1 MIPLRLRHP
10 SLRYIIDAFDL
21 SDITNNA
28 ILYLPLGIALG
39 GSSLKRAFLFGLC
52 LSTCAET
59 LQLGFVDRIPS
70 FVDIATNT
78 SGAVAGY
85 LLARLWVPAGASP
98 TLRLPRPVTMVAIP
112 VAILGSLGLAH
123 ARPTSDFSNWNSTFH
138 LAVGNELNGMRPWA
152 GTVAEFVVYPF
163 AMSTSQ
169 ISGIAHQG
177 ETSAGAVAGP
187 MREADLAKRFGDS
200 LLSREQEVKL
210 YDALVGAN
218 RMTLLVWM
226 RTDNLEQSGAA
237 RVVTYSQDLLNRNF
251 TLAQVRNTLTFRVR
265 TPASGG
271 NGTDPALFSGPV
283 LSANKTSFVAAVYDG
298 RISRLYVDGK
308 DVAHTDLGAKRPRLP
323 KRILSWLPGSIP
335 IREIEL
341 VGAEILLS
349 GLFAIGVFGLVGVPD
364 RLMIRFFV
372 GAMAGGAIGGM
383 TWAFAVSEVGL
394 GIRILVE
401 CVAAGLVVAASV
413 ERGGSSWIQLVVK
426 ETAGP
431 SAPVGK
437 TKGSGVVE
445 RTAGPVVGI
454 LWLVCGI

>member
-21 SDITNNA
+21 SDITNNV

-85 LLARLWVPAGASP
+85 FLARLWVPAGTSP
-98 TLRLPRPVTMVAIP
+98 SLRLPRPIAMAAIP
-112 VAILGSLGLAH
+112 LAFLGTRALAH
-123 ARPTSDFSNWNSTFH
+123 PRPASDFSNWNSSFH

-152 GTVAEFVVYPF
+152 GTIEEFAVYPF
-163 AMSTSQ
+163 AMSASQ
-169 ISGIAHQG
+169 ISEIAHQG
-177 ETSAGAVAGP
+177 ETASGAVAGP
-187 MREADLAKRFGDS
+187 MREADLTKRVGVS
-200 LLSREQEVKL
+200 LLSREQETGL
-210 YDALVGAN
+210 YDALVQAN

-226 RTDNLEQSGAA
+226 RTDNLGQTGPA

-308 DVAHTDLGAKRPRLP
+308 DVAHTDLGVKRPRLP
-323 KRILSWLPGSIP
+323 NRILSWLPGSLP
-335 IREIEL
+335 LREIEL
-341 VGAEILLS
+341 IGAEILLS
-349 GLFAIGVFGLVGVPD
+349 GLFTIGIFALGGVPE
-364 RLMIRFFV
+364 RVLIRVLV
-372 GAMAGGAIGGM
+372 GAMAGGVIGAM
-383 TWAFAVSEVGL
+383 TWALAVSEVGL
-394 GIRILVE
+394 GIRILAE
-401 CVAAGLVVAASV
+401 CVAAGMVVAASV
-413 ERGGSSWIQLVVK
+413 ERVRGQGGEVNGGAEGWVKLV
-426 ETAGP
+426 
-431 SAPVGK
+431 
-437 TKGSGVVE
+437 
-445 RTAGPVVGI
+445 I
-454 LWLVCGI
+454 